1 MLTVKHIIVFWICCF
16 TIVAAL
22 SYARR
27 AELHRAPPPCPA
39 VVTAPAAVY
48 HYGPLSVSAQGA
60 ALTAA
65 CAPGTAPA
73 VSGDLQSATIT
84 CAPAAV
90 SAPPTPPATNK
101 KERP

>member
-65 CAPGTAPA
+65 LPLVARTSLRGNRRFHASLVRLVVCSVQHGVGVPNRC
-73 VSGDLQSATIT
+73 IT
-84 CAPAAV
+84 
-90 SAPPTPPATNK
+90 
-101 KERP
+101 